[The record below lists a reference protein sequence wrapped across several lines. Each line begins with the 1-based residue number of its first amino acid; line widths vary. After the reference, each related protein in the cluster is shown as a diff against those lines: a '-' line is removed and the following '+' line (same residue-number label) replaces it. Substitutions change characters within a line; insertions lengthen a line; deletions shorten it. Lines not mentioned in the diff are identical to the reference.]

1 MAVLTVLLAPHTEA
15 EEILA
20 VLTDYSAVGLLTGF
34 AWVDSGD
41 AGASSLP
48 ATVVTDGRAN
58 PVVLQQ
64 IVTARRFERLRLA
77 VLVPV
82 ESSPASRVPLA
93 VEQRVEQIL
102 RFGAMGAPIT
112 LLRLLYTHGAAAA
125 VTADPSAVLEGW
137 HNLLI
142 APEDSA
148 GPGLGSVTLDRLTDP
163 LDVARHVAPVV
174 AGAAGLWADIESTPL
189 DSLGILPGLTIRAVR
204 AFYRQLDTTAVEEQL
219 RAQLFDPNGRLPL
232 PRGGTVPIVYVD
244 DVPTAT
250 RAMAEGLWRKHRD
263 VLRGPRVAV
272 ETGEIQQISIWAA
285 LKMFLSFLGAAL
297 RRAPSKWVTAV
308 VGSVSSVVATT
319 VQNMVFGRA
328 DSAFAVVTSA
338 EPASWEDLG
347 RSADELGAALDAG
360 GGAAVRGAGR
370 GEHLAHQD
378 LSPLW
383 ADFVNAALTLADGG
397 RRAAGLEP
405 VRVGA
410 AVGVVRNCPDV
421 VPSAADRFSAI
432 PASLAAVIGVST
444 VEAPDVM
451 GAAGLRDRLSRT
463 YGDPAAGVEARR
475 AAADLD
481 TWRAHAA
488 KSYAWQSGL
497 ILANFLDRARSE
509 VAGLVQEIRDKANRD
524 AVDERLRRRQR
535 TIGLIL
541 KTFGWTLFAA
551 LALLAFMAAFHW
563 VSWKFALITGAVLF
577 GLYLVIALGLFL
589 LAQRDLFAEI
599 NLRQSQQSQLDA
611 MHANLRT
618 ALQDLSRLSSAY
630 GQLLAWCRV
639 LGAMLRAPFG
649 PAPPRLPAPGQ
660 LTDGLPLST
669 QLGVATANRNDADTA
684 IHGIEQLLYPVGWL
698 TGPWDDLLAA
708 TATELRE
715 DPSALLVMPGAGTGS
730 ALDQWSHAAAS
741 GQLHATGADA
751 LWRHV
756 QRMFAN
762 PQSPAADA
770 LTGAVFVPA
779 TGRTVSAAEF
789 SAGVIESRR
798 DRAAPFDAWLFTDAA
813 LTAGRSAVVVDEPVV
828 VRRGV
833 GYRAAVVH
841 VGDGL
846 PPYDFALFTP
856 RTSVAATRE
865 TGSREAAGAADLDEP
880 PGPPGAGKLV
890 F

>member
-1 MAVLTVLLAPHTEA
+1 MSVLTVLLAPHTEA

-20 VLTDYSAVGLLTGF
+20 VLTDYSAVGLLDRF
-34 AWVDSGD
+34 AWVNSAD

-48 ATVVTDGRAN
+48 ATLITAGRAN

-64 IVTARRFERLRLA
+64 IVTAQRHERLRLA
-77 VLVPV
+77 VLVPL
-82 ESSPASRVPLA
+82 EAPAASLVPLA
-93 VEQRVEQIL
+93 VERQVEQIM
-102 RFGAMGAPIT
+102 RFGAMGTPIT

-125 VTADPSAVLEGW
+125 VTADPSLVLEGW

-174 AGAAGLWADIESTPL
+174 AAASGLWAGIESTPF
-189 DSLGILPGLTIRAVR
+189 DTLGILPGLTIRAVR

-232 PRGGTVPIVYVD
+232 PRGGTVPVVYIN
-244 DVPTAT
+244 DVAMAT
-250 RAMAEGLWRKHRD
+250 RSIAEALWRKHRD

-272 ETGEIQQISIWAA
+272 ETGAVQRISIWAA

-297 RRAPSKWVTAV
+297 RTAPSKWVSAV

-328 DSAFAVVTSA
+328 DSAYAVVAGA

-347 RSADELGAALDAG
+347 RSADALGAALGGAG
-360 GGAAVRGAGR
+360 GR
-370 GEHLAHQD
+370 EHIAHQD

-383 ADFVNAALTLADGG
+383 TDFVNAALTLADGG

-410 AVGVVRNCPDV
+410 AVGVVRNCADV
-421 VPSAADRFSAI
+421 VPGAADRFSAI
-432 PASLAAVIGVST
+432 PASLAAVIGVGT

-451 GAAGLRDRLSRT
+451 GTAALRERLTRT

-481 TWRAHAA
+481 TWQANAA
-488 KSYAWQSGL
+488 KSYAWQTGL
-497 ILANFLDRARSE
+497 ILANFLDRARAE
-509 VAGLVQEIRDKANRD
+509 VAGLVQQIRDTANRD
-524 AVDERLRRRQR
+524 AMDERLRRRQR

-551 LALLAFMAAFHW
+551 LALLAFAAAVGW
-563 VSWKFALITGAVLF
+563 VSWKFALITGAVLL

-589 LAQRDLFAEI
+589 LTQRDLFAEI

-611 MHANLRT
+611 MNANLRT
-618 ALQDLSRLSSAY
+618 AVQDLGRLSAAY
-630 GQLLAWCRV
+630 GQLLAWSRV

-649 PAPPRLPAPGQ
+649 PAPQRRPAAGQ
-660 LTDGLPLST
+660 LTDGLPRST
-669 QLGVATANRNDADTA
+669 QLGVATANREATDTA
-684 IHGIEQLLYPVGWL
+684 IHGIEQRLYQVGWL
-698 TGPWDDLLAA
+698 TAPWEDMLAA
-708 TATELRE
+708 AAKELHE
-715 DPSALLVMPGAGTGS
+715 DPSVLFAMPGAGTGS
-730 ALDQWSHAAAS
+730 ALDRWSCAAAS

-751 LWRHV
+751 LWRRV
-756 QRMFAN
+756 QQMLAD

-770 LTGAVFVPA
+770 LTGAVYVSASGRSVP
-779 TGRTVSAAEF
+779 AAEF
-789 SAGVIESRR
+789 SAGVTERR
-798 DRAAPFDAWLFTDAA
+798 PDRAAPFDAWLFTDAA

-841 VGDGL
+841 AGDGL
-846 PPYDFALFTP
+846 PPYDFAPFAP
-856 RTSVAATRE
+856 RSAVAATRE
-865 TGSREAAGAADLDEP
+865 AAEPDE
-880 PGPPGAGKLV
+880 PPGAGKLV

>member
-1 MAVLTVLLAPHTEA
+1 MSVLTVVLAPHTQA

-20 VLTDYSAVGLLTGF
+20 VLTDYSAVGLLARF
-34 AWVDSGD
+34 VWVDSAD
-41 AGASSLP
+41 AGASPLP
-48 ATVVTDGRAN
+48 ATLVTDGRAN

-64 IVTARRFERLRLA
+64 IVTAQRHERLRLA
-77 VLVPV
+77 VLVPL
-82 ESSPASRVPLA
+82 EAPTASRVRLA
-93 VEQRVEQIL
+93 VEQQVEQIM

-174 AGAAGLWADIESTPL
+174 AGAAGLWAGIERTPF

-204 AFYRQLDTTAVEEQL
+204 AFYRQLDTAAVEEQL
-219 RAQLFDPNGRLPL
+219 RAHLFDPNGRLPL
-232 PRGGTVPIVYVD
+232 PRGGTVPIVYID
-244 DVPTAT
+244 DVPKAT
-250 RAMAEGLWRKHRD
+250 RSMAEGVWRKHRD
-263 VLRGPRVAV
+263 ALRGPRVAV
-272 ETGEIQQISIWAA
+272 ETGGIQQISIWAA

-297 RRAPSKWVTAV
+297 RRAPSKWVSAV

-319 VQNMVFGRA
+319 VQNLVFGRA
-328 DSAFAVVTSA
+328 DSAYGVVSSA

-347 RSADELGAALDAG
+347 RSADALGAALDGAG
-360 GGAAVRGAGR
+360 GG
-370 GEHLAHQD
+370 EHIAHQD

-383 ADFVNAALTLADGG
+383 TDFVNAALTLADGG

-405 VRVGA
+405 VRIGA
-410 AVGVVRNCPDV
+410 AVGVVRSCADV

-451 GAAGLRDRLSRT
+451 GAAALRDRLTRT

-481 TWRAHAA
+481 TWQANAT
-488 KSYAWQSGL
+488 KSYAWQTGL
-497 ILANFLDRARSE
+497 ILANFLDRARTE
-509 VAGLVQEIRDKANRD
+509 VAGLVQQIRDTASRD

-541 KTFGWTLFAA
+541 KTFGWALFAA
-551 LALLAFMAAFHW
+551 LVMLAFAAAVGW
-563 VSWKFALITGAVLF
+563 VSWKFALITGGVLL

-599 NLRQSQQSQLDA
+599 NLCQSQQSQLDA

-618 ALQDLSRLSSAY
+618 AVQDLSRLSGAY
-630 GQLLAWCRV
+630 GQLLAWSRV

-649 PAPPRLPAPGQ
+649 PAPPRRPAAGQ
-660 LTDGLPLST
+660 LTDGLPRST
-669 QLGVATANRNDADTA
+669 QLGVATANPNDADTA
-684 IHGIEQLLYPVGWL
+684 IHGIEQRLYQVGWL
-698 TGPWDDLLAA
+698 TGPWEDMLAA
-708 TATELRE
+708 AAIELRE
-715 DPSALLVMPGAGTGS
+715 EPSVLFVMPGAGSGS
-730 ALDQWSHAAAS
+730 ALDRWSYAAAS
-741 GQLHATGADA
+741 GQLHTTGADA
-751 LWRHV
+751 LWRQV
-756 QRMFAN
+756 QQLLAD
-762 PQSPAADA
+762 PQSPAVGA

-779 TGRTVSAAEF
+779 SGRTIPAAEF
-789 SAGVIESRR
+789 SAGVIERR
-798 DRAAPFDAWLFTDAA
+798 PDRAAPFDAWLFTDAA

-833 GYRAAVVH
+833 GYRAVVVH
-841 VGDGL
+841 AGDGL
-846 PPYDFALFTP
+846 PPYDFAPFAP
-856 RTSVAATRE
+856 RSSVAPT
-865 TGSREAAGAADLDEP
+865 SEAAAAAAEP
-880 PGPPGAGKLV
+880 DDPPGAGKLV